1 MSFFETVVE
10 THCTRRVGILYLN
23 NIKMTYELL
32 VLQLDPN
39 RRDGEGTWRMDGRV
53 AEKEGGSEAGRRK

>member
-1 MSFFETVVE
+1 
-10 THCTRRVGILYLN
+10 
-23 NIKMTYELL
+23 MTYELL